1 MKHELGTSGGVVS
14 PDGVVGVNNADDK
27 DGKKNKRQ
35 RRQRTH
41 FTSQQL
47 QELEALFM
55 RNRYP
60 DMSTREEIGLFTKL
74 PEPRVRVSANY
85 PFVISCNTYDNLV
98 ITLYKY
104 NIQRIV
110 N

>member
-1 MKHELGTSGGVVS
+1 MKHELGAGGGVVS

-74 PEPRVRVSANY
+74 PEPRVRVSDNSYNSLRCLTNDFRNNSLILFIFIA
-85 PFVISCNTYDNLV
+85 IS
-98 ITLYKY
+98 
-104 NIQRIV
+104 
-110 N
+110 

>member
-1 MKHELGTSGGVVS
+1 MKHELGAGGGVVS
-14 PDGVVGVNNADDK
+14 PDGVVGVNSADDK

-74 PEPRVRVSANY
+74 PEPRVRVS
-85 PFVISCNTYDNLV
+85 DNRYINSIHNFLPLSL
-98 ITLYKY
+98 I
-104 NIQRIV
+104 NDF
-110 N
+110 